1 MRLKA
6 LVTTFTSMVLTVPA
20 LADGEWHSVPEIGAN
35 GSLAAIMAV
44 AAIALIVWERRR
56 TSSK

>member
-1 MRLKA
+1 MRIKA
-6 LVTTFTSMVLTVPA
+6 LMATFTSMVLTVPA
-20 LADGEWHSVPEIGAN
+20 LASGETVVPEIGAN

-56 TSSK
+56 ASTK